1 MKIMT
6 KQPNEPVQVDIVEQM
21 NANTATFRKDRI
33 YKLLSEAS
41 KWNAYVDDIRALIP
55 ILEEILFLE
64 SKIADVRVSGDIDN
78 VINSIKSDEKYEKQV
93 EFIKTK
99 CRWDVD
105 NVICDHGGLCIIS
118 DEQEYGYFEEAA
130 LESGL
135 RVAHIDNFV
144 YFIKNEKLYL

>member
-1 MKIMT
+1 MT